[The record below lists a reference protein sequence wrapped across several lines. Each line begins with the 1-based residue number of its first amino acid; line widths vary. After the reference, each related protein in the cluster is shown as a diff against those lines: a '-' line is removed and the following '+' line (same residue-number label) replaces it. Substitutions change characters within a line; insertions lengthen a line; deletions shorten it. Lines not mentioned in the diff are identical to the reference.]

1 MPAQPGIPAQLANPM
16 QALQALGA
24 LGQQAQQ
31 VLGQQ
36 AGQAD
41 LGPVV
46 NWRDLSAFL
55 PEALGE
61 LNATGEIDGETTSMQ
76 GLQVTTV
83 KRRYKA
89 GKTSGRLE
97 LVDTSLAAFLRA
109 PFAMV
114 QLVNEDSS
122 RGYKRGTQI
131 QGQPAIAEWNE
142 KSKRSEVHILA
153 GGRFLVNLELEG
165 AAQGQ
170 AEGLAGGLDLS
181 GIMASAAKAKA
192 PSTPSP

>member
-1 MPAQPGIPAQLANPM
+1 M
-16 QALQALGA
+16 
-24 LGQQAQQ
+24 LGQQ
-31 VLGQQ
+31 
-36 AGQAD
+36 GQAN

-55 PEALGE
+55 PDSLGE
-61 LNATGEIDGETTSMQ
+61 LEASGEIDGETTSMQ

-89 GKTSGRLE
+89 GKRGARLE

-114 QLVNEDSS
+114 AMVQEDSS
-122 RGYKRGTQI
+122 RGYKKGTQV

-142 KSKRSEVHILA
+142 KGKRSEVHILA
-153 GGRFLVNLELEG
+153 GGRFLVNLELDD
-165 AAQGQ
+165 AQQGQ
-170 AEGLAGGLDLS
+170 AESLAANLDLA
-181 GIMASAAKAKA
+181 GIMASAAKAQA
-192 PSTPSP
+192 PAIPAPAP